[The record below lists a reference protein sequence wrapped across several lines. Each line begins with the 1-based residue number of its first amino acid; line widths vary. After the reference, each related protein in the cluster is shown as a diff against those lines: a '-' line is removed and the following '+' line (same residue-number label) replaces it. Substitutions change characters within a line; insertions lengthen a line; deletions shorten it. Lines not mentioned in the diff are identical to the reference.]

1 MSQTKKEERTTRKL
15 QRVGRGRTYSITI
28 PIEIIRS
35 FGWKEKQKLVFEAD
49 EDKKEIIIKDWK
61 E

>member
-49 EDKKEIIIKDWK
+49 KRRKVIKIRDW

>member
-1 MSQTKKEERTTRKL
+1 MAQTKKEERITRKL

-49 EDKKEIIIKDWK
+49 KRRNVIKIRDW